1 MAGDARVVND
11 VTIPD
16 NFRLLHARAGAL
28 VEASPRLA
36 LHLLVVEYASNL
48 ADMFRQFLTEVEH
61 RKVLQLHGMRV
72 FNAFC
77 ACVKLADSGYG
88 QASAGL
94 LRGAVETIFLL
105 DLFSSD
111 ADALER
117 WRTAEPRDQ
126 EREYSPFDVRV
137 AFDGL
142 RRHQLRSCPLNV
154 CGKVSAQVLTMRWIL
169 TASVLVVAV
178 VGLSTGS
185 PPAPDALTPEQWRER
200 AAAYFPGWTRMA
212 AATRPN
218 SPITDSGRC

>member
-1 MAGDARVVND
+1 
-11 VTIPD
+11 
-16 NFRLLHARAGAL
+16 
-28 VEASPRLA
+28 
-36 LHLLVVEYASNL
+36 
-48 ADMFRQFLTEVEH
+48 MFRQFLTEDEH
-61 RKVLQLHGMRV
+61 RRVLQLHGMRV

-77 ACVKLADSGYG
+77 ACVKLANSGYG

-105 DLFSSD
+105 DLFSSN

-142 RRHQLRSCPLNV
+142 RRHQLRSCPLKV
-154 CGKVSAQVLTMRWIL
+154 SGKVFAEVLTMRWIL
-169 TASVLVVAV
+169 TASVLAAASI
-178 VGLSTGS
+178 GMAIASPSTR
-185 PPAPDALTPEQWRER
+185 DALTPEQWRER
-200 AAAYFPGWTRMA
+200 AAAHFPGWTRMT
-212 AATRPN
+212 AATRPS

>member
-1 MAGDARVVND
+1 MTWWIGSNARCG
-11 VTIPD
+11 
-16 NFRLLHARAGAL
+16 RGQRGRYWGAFQYVPRSKL
-28 VEASPRLA
+28 VC
-36 LHLLVVEYASNL
+36 
-48 ADMFRQFLTEVEH
+48 T
-61 RKVLQLHGMRV
+61 G
-72 FNAFC
+72 
-77 ACVKLADSGYG
+77 ADSNSAVRAFVGY
-88 QASAGL
+88 
-94 LRGAVETIFLL
+94 
-105 DLFSSD
+105 D

-154 CGKVSAQVLTMRWIL
+154 SGKVFAEVFTMRWIL
-169 TASVLVVAV
+169 TATVLAAAAI
-178 VGLSTGS
+178 GMTIGS
-185 PPAPDALTPEQWRER
+185 PSTRDALTPEQWRER

>member
-1 MAGDARVVND
+1 
-11 VTIPD
+11 
-16 NFRLLHARAGAL
+16 
-28 VEASPRLA
+28 
-36 LHLLVVEYASNL
+36 
-48 ADMFRQFLTEVEH
+48 MFRQFLAEDEH

-77 ACVKLADSGYG
+77 ACVKLANSGYG

-142 RRHQLRSCPLNV
+142 RRHQVRSCPLKV
-154 CGKVSAQVLTMRWIL
+154 SGKVFAEVLTMRWIL
-169 TASVLVVAV
+169 TAFGLVVT
-178 VGLSTGS
+178 VGGLTIGS
-185 PPAPDALTPEQWRER
+185 PPAPDGLTSEQRRER
-200 AAAYFPGWTRMA
+200 AAAYFPGWTRMNRIPGA
-212 AATRPN
+212 APRPN
-218 SPITDSGRC
+218 SPITG